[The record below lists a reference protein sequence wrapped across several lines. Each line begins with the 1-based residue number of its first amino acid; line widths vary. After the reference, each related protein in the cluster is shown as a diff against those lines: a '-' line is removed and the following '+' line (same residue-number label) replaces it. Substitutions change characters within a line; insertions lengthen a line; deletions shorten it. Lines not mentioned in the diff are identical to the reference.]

1 VIAAILAGGRSRRM
15 GMFKALVDFGGQP
28 LIMRPIAAARAAGLD
43 PVVIAKTELDVG
55 VPTWMDEFKASHPL
69 SGLVTALKRGPCVAI
84 ACDQPFVT
92 PELLEQLAAQPGFAI
107 TAGEPFPG
115 RYEPHPI
122 LEEALAAEAPMRA
135 TLARLNPIE
144 VPVDPDVVLSL
155 NTLGELNRA
164 LLR

>member
-1 VIAAILAGGRSRRM
+1 M

-28 LIMRPIAAARAAGLD
+28 LIMRPIIAARAAGLD
-43 PVVIAKTELDVG
+43 PVVIAKTEIDVG
-55 VPTWMDEFKASHPL
+55 VPTWLDEYKASHPL

-92 PELLEQLAAQPGFAI
+92 PELLEQLAEQPGFAI

-122 LEEALAAEAPMRA
+122 LEQALAEEAPLRA
-135 TLARLNPIE
+135 TLARLNPVE
-144 VPVDPDVVLSL
+144 LPVDPDTVISL